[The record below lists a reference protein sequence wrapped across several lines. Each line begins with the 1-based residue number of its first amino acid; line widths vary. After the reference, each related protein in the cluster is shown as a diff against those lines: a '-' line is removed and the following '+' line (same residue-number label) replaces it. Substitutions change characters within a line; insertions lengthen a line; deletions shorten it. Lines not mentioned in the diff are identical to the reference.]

1 VEEIEL
7 ALWVTHA
14 SGREY
19 IASIIRSSCGVGTH
33 RFVVPED
40 SSLLNDAE
48 AGPAEHLRDVR
59 RRTCVA
65 DRSPLMQ
72 LRQQGEELF
81 RLVFA
86 GENREPFRQ
95 CLNRAGEI
103 GAWLRIK
110 LIFHQA
116 PAAADWPWEA
126 MVVDWTGQFL
136 ANLPRVSI
144 ERSPGLAQSVAA
156 PPTMRNGILRILI
169 LAASPAGLEKLD
181 VKREKSRVAGVFRKA
196 GIRTKVV
203 AATTRAELDRATAVA
218 IPFDIVHVIC
228 HGDFEENQGVLV
240 LEGEREDGSRL
251 VSPELT
257 ALLRRPAALV
267 FLNACHS
274 ARRAR
279 DPFASFA
286 DSLLR
291 AGTSAVIGMRRP
303 IAEEAAQIIAPEF
316 YQHLAAGEK
325 VGRALAKWRELSP
338 REDAHWA
345 VPVLYL
351 GCEDFALL
359 APRSAVPPAAPEE
372 MPRRRPWV
380 LVAAVAALAA
390 IALTVVLLPGES
402 SDPRCPSPRGLDL
415 PMVFIAA
422 GSFDM
427 GSDREKE
434 ERPVHQ
440 VAITRSFC
448 LAATETTTEQYAKAQ
463 GAAAPT
469 QDGRLPKGDLE
480 FKDAQFFVEA
490 LAKREPEA
498 NFRLPT
504 EAQWEYAARA
514 GLQGDDTETAPTDA
528 NCDGTALLPVRRFAP
543 NRWGL
548 YDMRGNAW
556 EWVAD
561 WAGDYPA
568 GPVEDP
574 AGPATGEKRIRRGGS
589 FASSLKNCR
598 VSNRSIVLP
607 DHKHDGTGF
616 RIARDPV
623 P

>member
-1 VEEIEL
+1 LEEIEL

-48 AGPAEHLRDVR
+48 AGPAEHQRDVR
-59 RRTCVA
+59 RRTYVA

-144 ERSPGLAQSVAA
+144 ERAPGLAQSVAA

-169 LAASPAGLEKLD
+169 LGASPAGLEKLD
-181 VKREKSRVAGVFRKA
+181 VRREKSRVAGVFRKA

-203 AATTRAELDRATAVA
+203 VATTRAELDKATAVA

-338 REDAHWA
+338 REDANWA

-359 APRSAVPPAAPEE
+359 VPRDTSPRSAGDARGFRDDRRRSLLRRKLRPALPFAAWARPADGLHCRRQLRHGERERERRAPGAPGHDLQELLPRRHRDHHGAVRQGPGGSCAGARRASAEGGPGVQGRAALRRGHRETRARSEFPAAD
-372 MPRRRPWV
+372 RS
-380 LVAAVAALAA
+380 A
-390 IALTVVLLPGES
+390 
-402 SDPRCPSPRGLDL
+402 
-415 PMVFIAA
+415 
-422 GSFDM
+422 M
-427 GSDREKE
+427 G
-434 ERPVHQ
+434 
-440 VAITRSFC
+440 
-448 LAATETTTEQYAKAQ
+448 
-463 GAAAPT
+463 
-469 QDGRLPKGDLE
+469 
-480 FKDAQFFVEA
+480 
-490 LAKREPEA
+490 
-498 NFRLPT
+498 
-504 EAQWEYAARA
+504 
-514 GLQGDDTETAPTDA
+514 
-528 NCDGTALLPVRRFAP
+528 VRRARRSP
-543 NRWGL
+543 GRRHRNGANRRQL
-548 YDMRGNAW
+548 
-556 EWVAD
+556 
-561 WAGDYPA
+561 
-568 GPVEDP
+568 
-574 AGPATGEKRIRRGGS
+574 
-589 FASSLKNCR
+589 
-598 VSNRSIVLP
+598 
-607 DHKHDGTGF
+607 
-616 RIARDPV
+616 
-623 P
+623 